1 GRRSFG
7 KGLVQEVYPLPDTSA
22 VRLTIARYY
31 TPSGKS
37 IQRSYAN
44 GTDAYYDEYM
54 QIVMNGDADSVNGR
68 KADWGIAPDI
78 EVALDT
84 SDLSRRF
91 NRLYNLGL
99 VQQFSYGWYGNHKKQ
114 MEGYADVQAF
124 QKDFHMS
131 DEMFRSFLN
140 YVSDKEPEQ
149 SLPADTASLLRPRI
163 ETGIMAVLA
172 RQQWGNDG
180 FFPILNSM
188 DPDIQAA
195 LDAAYRKEEHKK

>member
-1 GRRSFG
+1 
-7 KGLVQEVYPLPDTSA
+7 
-22 VRLTIARYY
+22 
-31 TPSGKS
+31 
-37 IQRSYAN
+37 
-44 GTDAYYDEYM
+44 
-54 QIVMNGDADSVNGR
+54 
-68 KADWGIAPDI
+68 
-78 EVALDT
+78 
-84 SDLSRRF
+84 
-91 NRLYNLGL
+91 
-99 VQQFSYGWYGNHKKQ
+99 
-114 MEGYADVQAF
+114 DVQAF